1 MNATPSL
8 RQAQV
13 ISIFVAALLAGS
25 AYVMHP
31 MLNYTVIPAP
41 EITAGATLTLVLV
54 AFAFRHAAFRMFSGQ
69 FLIGQGQP
77 ENRDVDQAAMRLS
90 APPGIEREFH
100 QLRQFLEILCRQLQ
114 NSAETGDKA
123 AIHLATDLLEIDKA
137 LFRSGRDTSAL
148 PASTSGQVSE
158 QLADALTRIQY
169 QDTVNQQITNVIQ
182 ALERLDAYTGQV
194 AIGIMHPDSDAI
206 RSLKPVSALLD
217 ELYDS
222 YISEQQ
228 RSIHNALLKR
238 SVPSFSDSRTEL
250 Y

>member
-1 MNATPSL
+1 MNITPSL

-13 ISIFVAALLAGS
+13 ISIFVAVLLAGS

-31 MLNYTVIPAP
+31 MLNYAITPDR
-41 EITAGATLTLVLV
+41 EITAGVTLTLILL
-54 AFAFRHAAFRMFSGQ
+54 AFAFRHAAFRIFSGQ
-69 FLIGQGQP
+69 FLISQGQP
-77 ENRDVDQAAMRLS
+77 ENGDVDQAAMRLD
-90 APPGIEREFH
+90 ALPGIEREFH

-137 LFRSGRDTSAL
+137 LFRSARDTSAL
-148 PASTSGQVSE
+148 PADTSGRISE

-182 ALERLDAYTGQV
+182 ALERLDAYTGQI
-194 AIGIMHPDSDAI
+194 AAGIMHPEIETS

-228 RSIHNALLKR
+228 RSIHDASLKR
-238 SVPSFSDSRTEL
+238 TAPSFADSRTEL

>member
-1 MNATPSL
+1 MSAKPSL

-31 MLNYTVIPAP
+31 MLNYAATPDRAM
-41 EITAGATLTLVLV
+41 TAGATLTLILL
-54 AFAFRHAAFRMFSGQ
+54 AFTIRHAAYRVLSGQ
-69 FLIGQGQP
+69 FLVSQCQP
-77 ENRDVDQAAMRLS
+77 ENGDVDKASLS
-90 APPGIEREFH
+90 LDAPTGIEREFH

-123 AIHLATDLLEIDKA
+123 AINLATDLLEIDKA
-137 LFRSGRDTSAL
+137 LSRSGRDMSAL
-148 PASTSGQVSE
+148 PNDTCSRISE
-158 QLADALTRIQY
+158 QLADALTRIQF

-182 ALERLDAYTGQV
+182 ALERLDAYTAQV
-194 AIGIMHPDSDAI
+194 AAGIMHPESGI
-206 RSLKPVSALLD
+206 THSLKPASTLLD

-228 RSIHNALLKR
+228 RSIHDASIKR
-238 SVPSFSDSRTEL
+238 AAPSFADSRTEL
-250 Y
+250 F